1 MTPQLSIRWLD
12 PTGVVIERLPDSVLV
27 RIRLPNGEVYEDVQ
41 FARAFPL
48 SHANEYISV
57 LRREERDKFVEVGMF
72 HTLEG
77 MPDDSRRILDEEL
90 DRRYFTPVIEKIYS
104 LTEEYGQHR
113 WDVLT
118 DRGRR
123 VFYVRNWRD
132 NVHELSPV
140 RYLIVAVDGSRYEIR
155 DLDAL
160 DAASRAQLERLG

>member
-1 MTPQLSIRWLD
+1 MCSSPAPSRCPTPTSI
-12 PTGVVIERLPDSVLV
+12 SACCA
-27 RIRLPNGEVYEDVQ
+27 
-41 FARAFPL
+41 ARSATSSSNRHVP
-48 SHANEYISV
+48 HAGGHA
-57 LRREERDKFVEVGMF
+57 R
-72 HTLEG
+72 
-77 MPDDSRRILDEEL
+77 SRGRILDEEL

>member
-1 MTPQLSIRWLD
+1 
-12 PTGVVIERLPDSVLV
+12 
-27 RIRLPNGEVYEDVQ
+27 
-41 FARAFPL
+41 
-48 SHANEYISV
+48 
-57 LRREERDKFVEVGMF
+57 MF
-72 HTLEG
+72 RTLEG
-77 MPDDSRRILDEEL
+77 MPEASRRIVDEEL

-113 WDVLT
+113 WDVMT